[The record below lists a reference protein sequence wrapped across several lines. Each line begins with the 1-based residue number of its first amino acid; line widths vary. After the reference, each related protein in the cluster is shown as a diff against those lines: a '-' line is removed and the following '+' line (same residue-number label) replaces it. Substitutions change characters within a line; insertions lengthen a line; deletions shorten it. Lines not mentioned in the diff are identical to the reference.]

1 MNQTQQS
8 LLSLTSP
15 IFLRQFTGQIQE
27 SDELFQSIVTV
38 FKETF
43 HVNYCLLLL
52 LEKENLQKV
61 YSKIKSNLEQQNLL
75 EFSRDIYQQ
84 NKINLEQGKIY
95 SLLIQDRLIPLKL
108 KERAQQLQIQSI
120 CLIPLQY
127 QQFKLGVICL
137 YSNQN
142 NLKWA
147 QKNTNFV
154 RHLIFNSTLL
164 IHQKQE
170 LLKTKCYQELIKSIN
185 QQLNDDHLTEKKLKE
200 ILQQIAEAFEIE
212 QTLILKIINSQT
224 LCCLQTEYAHSGQ
237 FLALPKSNKQWK
249 IEQLS
254 SIALET
260 EVYRLKINQSCL
272 QKLCESQQVYSFF
285 NQVKINSNGNPF
297 VDYLLLSLPIFI
309 KGDFFGTLILQTK
322 QYNRCFT
329 EEEITILEQ
338 ISQQIGIAIYQI
350 SLQEQLS
357 TKQVTHQHT
366 SEYFSNMTH
375 ELRAPLAGIL
385 GFARMLQE
393 QIYGSLNPKQSQY
406 VNAVMTSGEHLMTIV
421 NDLLDLSK
429 IEANREELLLEKLA
443 VEDICLAALSI
454 VKGKAEQQELVIDL
468 NIAKNV
474 DFCFADQQRLKQI
487 LINLL
492 SNAIKF
498 TEQGSVTLKVA
509 RLKNS
514 ITFSI
519 IDTGIGITPA
529 DQVKLFQPFQQ
540 INSFLGRKHKGT
552 GLGLALSQ
560 KLAQLHGGEI
570 TLVSEVGQ
578 GSCFTLEIP
587 HPLPK
592 A

>member
-1 MNQTQQS
+1 MNQTQQP
-8 LLSLTSP
+8 LLPLASP
-15 IFLRQFTGQIQE
+15 VSLRQFTEPSQE

-38 FKETF
+38 FQEIYQ
-43 HVNYCLLLL
+43 VNYCLLLL
-52 LEKENLQKV
+52 LEQENIQKV
-61 YSKIKSNLEQQNLL
+61 YSTIKSNLEQQNLL
-75 EFSRDIYQQ
+75 EFSRDLYQQ
-84 NKINLEQGKIY
+84 NQINLKEGEIY
-95 SLLIQDRLIPLKL
+95 SLLIQDRLISLKL
-108 KERAQQLQIQSI
+108 KEIGQQLQIQSI

-127 QQFKLGVICL
+127 QQFKLGVICV

-147 QKNTNFV
+147 QKNTNLV
-154 RHLIFNSTLL
+154 RYLIYHSTLL
-164 IHQKQE
+164 IHQKQKS
-170 LLKTKCYQELIKSIN
+170 LKTKCYQELIKSIN
-185 QQLNDDHLTEKKLKE
+185 QQLNDEHITEKKLE
-200 ILQQIAEAFEIE
+200 VLLQQVSKTFEVE
-212 QTLILKIINSQT
+212 QILIFRIPNLQLISHLPPKCATNSQSKST
-224 LCCLQTEYAHSGQ
+224 PQKAHLWQIGHLFSKFSEKENDQ
-237 FLALPKSNKQWK
+237 LNL
-249 IEQLS
+249 EQ
-254 SIALET
+254 I
-260 EVYRLKINQSCL
+260 YL
-272 QKLCESQQVYSFF
+272 QKLDETQKICFSPNQLKISFYG
-285 NQVKINSNGNPF
+285 NSCF
-297 VDYLLLSLPIFI
+297 EYCLLSLPILI
-309 KGDFFGTLILQTK
+309 KGDFFGTLVLETK

-338 ISQQIGIAIYQI
+338 ISQQIGLAIYQI
-350 SLQEQLS
+350 LLQEQLS
-357 TKQVTHQHT
+357 TKQATYQHT

-406 VNAVMTSGEHLMTIV
+406 VNAVLTSGEHLMTIV

-454 VKGKAEQQELVIDL
+454 VQGKAEQQGLVIDL

-492 SNAIKF
+492 ANAIKF
-498 TEQGSVTLKVA
+498 TEQGRVTLKVA
-509 RLKNS
+509 RPKNS

-519 IDTGIGITPA
+519 IDTGIGITLA
-529 DQVKLFQPFQQ
+529 DQAKLFQPFQQ

-587 HPLPK
+587 HPEF
-592 A
+592 